1 MQREANLHLQP
12 NHRLTPRLVLQTYG
26 PKGHSSCG
34 LEHAVWPFQ
43 HTAQTSA
50 KEAREQRG
58 ELPPPPGNT
67 ESSAEDG
74 EGLKSCALE
83 SDSLNPYG
91 GSGK

>member
-1 MQREANLHLQP
+1 M
-12 NHRLTPRLVLQTYG
+12 
-26 PKGHSSCG
+26 
-34 LEHAVWPFQ
+34 WPFQ